1 MASPQI
7 PQTSNSNVVFKA
19 GRLMMKLKKEYVFIA
34 LAIVLLAGYLAVR
47 KTDRTE
53 YQLPAIAKVAATDIN
68 RIEIARREGTV
79 VLEKKEST
87 WLIQP
92 EAYLA
97 DSGKVEDLEKL
108 SLTAL
113 VSDSKSY
120 SRYDLEPDKA
130 IRVKAWAGDGLKRDI
145 QIGKPAP
152 TFQHTFVR
160 VGDAIEVYHA
170 QQNLKNAFDQTA
182 DKLRDKT
189 VLAFR
194 MEEVT
199 EIAIIREGK
208 QTLIRKI
215 ETGQP
220 PAVPAPAPAEDAMP
234 ADAAVKPAEVQWL
247 TDQGKPADLSKIN
260 RLLSTLSRLSCES
273 YLDGKSI
280 SDLSNPIAGFIIKGK
295 KDYTLTLYDKTEKDA
310 VNYPASSSETG
321 SVFTLSDRQAEPLI
335 ADPETLLG
343 NAETPEK
350 KN

>member
-1 MASPQI
+1 
-7 PQTSNSNVVFKA
+7 
-19 GRLMMKLKKEYVFIA
+19 MMKLKKEYFLIA
-34 LAIVLLAGYLAVR
+34 LAIVLLAGYLLVR

-53 YQLPAIAKVAATDIN
+53 YQLPAIAKIAASDIN
-68 RIEIARREGTV
+68 RIEIARQEGTM
-79 VLEKKEST
+79 VLEKKDT
-87 WLIQP
+87 QWLIQP

-97 DSGKVEDLEKL
+97 DSGKVTAMLGDLEKL

-160 VGDAIEVYHA
+160 IGDAPEIYHA

-189 VLAFR
+189 VLAFSL
-194 MEEVT
+194 EEVK
-199 EIAIIREGK
+199 EIAITREGK
-208 QTLIRKI
+208 LTVIRKS
-215 ETGQP
+215 EVADP
-220 PAVPAPAPAEDAMP
+220 PSAPATSPADGTPP

-247 TDQGKPADLSKIN
+247 TDQGTPADLSKIN

-273 YLDGKSI
+273 YLNGKSI
-280 SDLSNPIAGFIIKGK
+280 SDLSNPIAGIVIKGK
-295 KDYTLTLYDKTEKDA
+295 KDYTLTLYAKIEKDA
-310 VNYPASSSETG
+310 TNYPASSSETG
-321 SVFTLSDRQAEPLI
+321 AVFTLSDRQAEPLI
-335 ADPETLLG
+335 ADPSTLLG
-343 NAETPEK
+343 NAENQEK
-350 KN
+350 KS

>member
-1 MASPQI
+1 
-7 PQTSNSNVVFKA
+7 
-19 GRLMMKLKKEYVFIA
+19 MKLKKEYFFIA

-53 YQLPAIAKVAATDIN
+53 YQLPAIAKVAASDFI
-68 RIEIARREGTV
+68 RIEIARQEGTV
-79 VLEKKEST
+79 VLEKKDTT

-97 DSGKVEDLEKL
+97 DSGKVTAMLDDLEKL

-160 VGDAIEVYHA
+160 VGDAPEVYHA

-189 VLAFR
+189 VLAFSL
-194 MEEVT
+194 EEVT
-199 EIAIIREGK
+199 EIAITREGK
-208 QTLIRKI
+208 QTVIRKS
-215 ETGQP
+215 ETAQP
-220 PAVPAPAPAEDAMP
+220 PAAPAPAPAEGAP
-234 ADAAVKPAEVQWL
+234 PVDAAVKPAEVQWL

-280 SDLSNPIAGFIIKGK
+280 SDLSNPIASIVIKGK
-295 KDYTLTLYDKTEKDA
+295 KDYTLTLYAKTEKDA
-310 VNYPASSSETG
+310 TNYPASSSETG
-321 SVFTLSDRQAEPLI
+321 SVFILSDRQAEPLI
-335 ADPETLLG
+335 ADPETLIG
-343 NAETPEK
+343 NAENPEK